1 MEVGPTDQLAGPNRL
16 TGSVAGPNHPGPI
29 VHGPNRLEPHKC
41 LVFNECRAFCKQ
53 DVVDHNKSKC
63 WAHLLSRTRA
73 TSVCDARPCSRLNSI
88 QRSISVP
95 MLILDR
101 FLVLSSSFFLAF
113 FADSVVYS
121 GSFGPGRL
129 RGGMFLISMFRW
141 RCSADQDWFRAL
153 GNPRKCT
160 MHYGKSRLATGTSL
174 SQRPVRDY
182 KMAVDRTM

>member
-1 MEVGPTDQLAGPNRL
+1 MGPTDQLAGPNRL

-95 MLILDR
+95 MLILDSC
-101 FLVLSSSFFLAF
+101 LVLSSSFFLAF

-129 RGGMFLISMFRW
+129 RGGMFLISMFR
-141 RCSADQDWFRAL
+141 
-153 GNPRKCT
+153 
-160 MHYGKSRLATGTSL
+160 
-174 SQRPVRDY
+174 
-182 KMAVDRTM
+182 